1 MSLSGATR
9 NQGGFSSAMPFNA
22 NLPAEFEHG
31 AFRASRQRPSAD
43 VLAER
48 DEQTVDLDPVTTWE
62 LAFELDGSLLGR
74 SRPDVSPAVGDA
86 MRVYVDADARL
97 AAGDSKHEVGAFRP
111 DAFKREQRLG
121 LARQRAFIFIND
133 ASRDPEDLLR
143 FAFVKCAGAD
153 QLIDFTRREPADF
166 ERRARARE
174 ESSRR
179 RDGHFVARADR
190 DDAGYELFEWG
201 TEAVVGQFE
210 HRGFGERPH
219 RHPDAAD
226 DLVNVKRPFRDRHI
240 FFTTRLSSAK
250 SSITFS
256 PKSSR

>member
-1 MSLSGATR
+1 
-9 NQGGFSSAMPFNA
+9 MPFNA
-22 NLPAEFEHG
+22 DLPTEFEH
-31 AFRASRQRPSAD
+31 RALRPSWNRARAY
-43 VLAER
+43 VFTER
-48 DEQTVDLDPVTTWE
+48 DEQAVDLDPVTSRE
-62 LAFELDGSLLGR
+62 LAFERDGSLLGR

-86 MRVYVDADARL
+86 MHVYVDADARL
-97 AAGDSKHEVGAFRP
+97 TAGDSQHEVGAFRP

-121 LARQRAFIFIND
+121 LARQRAFTLIND

-153 QLIDFTRREPADF
+153 QLIDFTRRESADF
-166 ERRARARE
+166 ERRSRPRE

-190 DDAGYELFEWG
+190 DDAGHELFERG

-219 RHPDAAD
+219 RHPYAAD
-226 DLVNVKRPFRDRHI
+226 DLVNVKRPLRDRHI
-240 FFTTRLSSAK
+240 FFKTRLRSAK
-250 SSITFS
+250 SSSTF
-256 PKSSR
+256 